1 MNFFNYYYV
10 LFAFSFYSAVMMSSV
25 ELVPGDVVLLATS
38 GGYMMECDAIL
49 VEGSAVVNESM
60 LTGES
65 IPITK
70 VPRRRR
76 RIVGAP
82 FSSLQIHN
90 MIRIVGQACA
100 GVSSQKF

>member
-1 MNFFNYYYV
+1 
-10 LFAFSFYSAVMMSSV
+10 MMSSV

-38 GGYMMECDAIL
+38 GGYMMECDAVL

-70 VPRRRR
+70 VVPNRRL
-76 RIVGAP
+76 RIVGFSP
-82 FSSLQIHN
+82 FSSLQI
-90 MIRIVGQACA
+90 R
-100 GVSSQKF
+100 KT